1 MATKKQIDSMSYEK
15 RMNNLNEIVESL
27 ENSELSLDK
36 SIKMY
41 KEGIDYVT
49 SLSNSLNS
57 FEQEITY
64 LKKSSDDALN
74 NTKG

>member
-15 RMNNLNEIVESL
+15 RINNLNEIVESL

>member
-57 FEQEITY
+57 FEQEIIH
-64 LKKSSDDALN
+64 LKKSSDEALN
-74 NTKG
+74 NIKG

>member
-27 ENSELSLDK
+27 ENSEVSLDK
-36 SIKMY
+36 AIKMY
-41 KEGIDYVT
+41 KEGIDYIT

-57 FEQEITY
+57 YEQEIIF
-64 LKKSSDDALN
+64 LKKSSDDLLN
-74 NTKG
+74 NIKG